1 MEWVAEDL
9 PLVEGGDELLVSL
22 EILFR
27 IALELAA
34 TAMDILI
41 A

>member
-9 PLVEGGDELLVSL
+9 PLVEGGDDPLVSF
-22 EILFR
+22 EILCR
-27 IALELAA
+27 IALELVAR
-34 TAMDILI
+34 AMDTLI